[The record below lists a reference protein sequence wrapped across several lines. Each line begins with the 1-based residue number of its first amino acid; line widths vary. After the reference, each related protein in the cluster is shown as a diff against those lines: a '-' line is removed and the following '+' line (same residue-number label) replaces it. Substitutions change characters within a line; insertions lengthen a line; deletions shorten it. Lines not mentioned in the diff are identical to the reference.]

1 MGLDLK
7 GGHPDM
13 DYDAHGKTYA
23 GFIRASIVCTV
34 VIALILVG
42 MLFTLVP

>member
-1 MGLDLK
+1 MGLELK

-13 DYDAHGKTYA
+13 DYNEHGKTYA
-23 GFIRASIVCTV
+23 GFIRASVITSV